1 MTQQRGDPSN
11 PPIAVNQYG
20 TFPSAPPFQQQNIPQ
35 SPYCPHH
42 AIPVGY
48 QSYPTVVVE
57 GVPLREPPLPLC
69 GIGIG
74 WALFVFGFF
83 FAAVPWY
90 VGAFIL
96 LFVTVDHREKA
107 GLVACTVAAILMAI
121 TIIFGTSKGNIA
133 W

>member
-11 PPIAVNQYG
+11 PPIAVHQYG

-35 SPYCPHH
+35 NPYCPHH

-74 WALFVFGFF
+74 WALRLKGQLVTSADG
-83 FAAVPWY
+83 P
-90 VGAFIL
+90 G
-96 LFVTVDHREKA
+96 VTVNKFRCW
-107 GLVACTVAAILMAI
+107 V
-121 TIIFGTSKGNIA
+121 KGGEGMDLLPLSLWKEFTTNLPQL
-133 W
+133 